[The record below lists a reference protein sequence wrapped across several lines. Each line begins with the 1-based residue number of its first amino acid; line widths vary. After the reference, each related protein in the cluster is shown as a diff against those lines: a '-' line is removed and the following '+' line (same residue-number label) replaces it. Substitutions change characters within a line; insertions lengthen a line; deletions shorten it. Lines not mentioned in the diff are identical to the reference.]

1 MKITRIQ
8 LKEVIRRIVKKKLN
22 EIAVARS
29 NNEPTELTSEYG
41 FIMNGKGTPEN
52 PVIQLSG
59 YGNMPLDYWRKKI
72 VKDLEEVLR
81 HAKNGNFVGAQYL
94 LGIEGVTP
102 EKGSVISSE
111 INLIADL
118 DSSDSNIKE
127 SAPLPSNMAGR
138 PTQPSNPNPR
148 DPIQQ
153 RCSDGSE
160 TGLTEDSTTTTQ
172 TTNSS
177 TNGTNQSSDSTNT
190 TATPSTKPAAPAMT
204 QADQLALAAAQKDQ
218 QSLVAQRDKY
228 TGAIKKL
235 QEPVRLKV
243 ADIQRRLAPVEQ
255 KLGRATQ
262 KITDINAKY
271 QANS

>member
-8 LKEVIRRIVKKKLN
+8 LKEVIRKIVERKLN
-22 EIAVARS
+22 EISSEHPA
-29 NNEPTELTSEYG
+29 NEPIHSEYG
-41 FIMNGKGTPEN
+41 YIMPDSKANSDDPR
-52 PVIQLSG
+52 VQLNG
-59 YGNMPLDYWRKKI
+59 YGNMPLSAWKKKVI
-72 VKDLEEVLR
+72 SELEETVR
-81 HAKNGNFVGAQYL
+81 YAKQGNFKAIQYL
-94 LGIEGVTP
+94 LGTRRL
-102 EKGSVISSE
+102 KSQYGSVMSNT
-111 INLIADL
+111 INLIVDL
-118 DSSDSNIKE
+118 DKSELQE
-127 SAPLPSNMAGR
+127 SAPIPSNMVGR
-138 PTQPSNPNPR
+138 PTQPSNPNPE

-153 RCSDGSE
+153 RCADGAE
-160 TGLTEDSTTTTQ
+160 TGLTEDSTMTTTQ

-177 TNGTNQSSDSTNT
+177 TNGADQSSDSTNT
-190 TATPSTKPAAPAMT
+190 TATPSTTPAAPAMT
-204 QADQLALAAAQKDQ
+204 QADQLALASAQKDQ

-271 QANS
+271 QATS